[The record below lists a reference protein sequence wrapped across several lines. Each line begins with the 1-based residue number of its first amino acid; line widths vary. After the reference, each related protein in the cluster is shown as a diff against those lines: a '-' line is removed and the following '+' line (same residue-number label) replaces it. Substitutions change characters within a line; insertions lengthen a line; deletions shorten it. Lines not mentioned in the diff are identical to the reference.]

1 MAPPKLYVAYTGN
14 SVGID
19 PSFGRGP
26 TKELALETV
35 GDLIEAFKAAVTPE
49 LDHVSIT
56 KLSLYLPGDVGLK
69 SLDLA
74 RCFRDNGSIKSA
86 VALKTLVDAG
96 IGLDEDFPLII
107 KSAAGKVSLMRDVI
121 RKLAAL
127 SNSVVAGK
135 IPRS

>member
-35 GDLIEAFKAAVTPE
+35 GDLIEASAIDPIRQLLGLPK
-49 LDHVSIT
+49 DHGS
-56 KLSLYLPGDVGLK
+56 LSLYLPGDVGLK

-74 RCFRDNGSIKSA
+74 KGAQLLGHIPLKALIDEKIAMAPADCSPPNSLVIK
-86 VALKTLVDAG
+86 
-96 IGLDEDFPLII
+96 I
-107 KSAAGKVSLMRDVI
+107 AAGKVSWMRDLI
-121 RKLAAL
+121 R
-127 SNSVVAGK
+127 
-135 IPRS
+135 